1 MGAQAGRVGPGRM
14 RSADAAAMSPASQWQ
29 LASLAVRQH
38 ATPPAVLGQGISVLS
53 ATGAVVVRRRDL
65 VPGRVES
72 GEDMY
77 CERKNHGV

>member
-1 MGAQAGRVGPGRM
+1 MLTSSCAHTLGPTC
-14 RSADAAAMSPASQWQ
+14 
-29 LASLAVRQH
+29 LAVRQH

-72 GEDMY
+72 GEGY
-77 CERKNHGV
+77 VL